1 MATNVIAVREEETG
15 PQRNWRSRFATIVS
29 RNPIPWIIGAAI
41 LARLPFIAHPLLSD
55 ESGFM
60 LIGSQWKS
68 GLGSM
73 YGAYWVDRPPLL
85 IGLFSLADLLGGT
98 IALRLIGCVAVGITI
113 YAVSVAAR
121 SAVGAQTPA
130 GRKAGIWGALVAGAL
145 LAQPLMGISEVN
157 GELLAAPFISSAIAC
172 LLVAVSSSVSRLRL
186 VGLSIA
192 AGALGLMAV
201 LIKQNMLD
209 VFVFTAVLL
218 IALRWQRRIS
228 TRRLLS
234 LSIAGIIGLLFTA
247 SATALVMLAKGPTFA
262 QLYYA
267 MYPFRM
273 EAAQAIADDGG
284 AQFAG
289 DRLQLM
295 LGAALLAGFIP
306 LIVAV
311 LAAVLKHRR
320 FEAPVLAA
328 LALLAYAGFSIVMGG
343 AYWTHY
349 LIQGIIPVALL
360 VGLLLAGGVEWLRFP
375 ALYAVA
381 AALLVLPLSIPHVTT
396 PNESHV
402 TGRAIQQVAHR
413 GDTIVTVYG
422 HPEVTQSSGLSSPY
436 QHLWSLPV
444 HVLDPKLT
452 ELTTI
457 MQGPRAPTWFVAYES
472 THNWGIDS
480 TRLDAL
486 LQERYHLVNNICGLQ
501 IYLRDGAIRNDPV
514 GSCD

>member
-1 MATNVIAVREEETG
+1 MSTNVIAAREEQAG
-15 PQRNWRSRFATIVS
+15 AQGSWRSRFAKTVS

-41 LARLPFIAHPLLSD
+41 LARLPFVAHPLLAD
-55 ESGFM
+55 ESGF
-60 LIGSQWKS
+60 LIIGSQWKS

-85 IGLFSLADLLGGT
+85 IGLYSLADLLGGAV
-98 IALRLIGCVAVGITI
+98 ALRLIGCVAVGITI

-121 SAVGAQTPA
+121 HAVGGATSQ
-130 GRKAGIWGALVAGAL
+130 GRRAGIWGALVAGAL
-145 LAQPLMGISEVN
+145 LAQPLMGISEIN

-172 LLVAVSSSVSRLRL
+172 LLVAVPSGTERSRT
-186 VGLSIA
+186 VGLSVA

-201 LIKQNMLD
+201 LVKQNMLD

-234 LSIAGIIGLLFTA
+234 ISLAGVVGLLITA
-247 SATALVMLAKGPTFA
+247 SATALVMLVKGPTFA

-273 EAAQAIADDGG
+273 EAARAIADGGG
-284 AQFAG
+284 AQFSG
-289 DRLQLM
+289 VRLLVM
-295 LGAALLAGFIP
+295 LGAAVLAGFIP
-306 LIVAV
+306 LILAV
-311 LAAVLKHRR
+311 IAAVVKHRH

-328 LALLAYAGFSIVMGG
+328 LALLAYAGFSIAMGG
-343 AYWTHY
+343 AYWNHY
-349 LIQGIIPVALL
+349 LIQGIIPVAVLAG
-360 VGLLLAGGVEWLRFP
+360 VLLAGGVEWLRFP
-375 ALYAVA
+375 ASYVVVVAV
-381 AALLVLPLSIPHVTT
+381 LVLPLSIPHVTT

-402 TGRAIQQVAHR
+402 TGRAIKQVAHR

-452 ELTTI
+452 ELATI

-472 THNWGIDS
+472 TQNWGIDS
-480 TRLDAL
+480 SGLDAV
-486 LQERYHLVNNICGLQ
+486 LQERYHLVSNICGLQ
-501 IYLRDGAIRNDPV
+501 VYLRDGAIRNDPV